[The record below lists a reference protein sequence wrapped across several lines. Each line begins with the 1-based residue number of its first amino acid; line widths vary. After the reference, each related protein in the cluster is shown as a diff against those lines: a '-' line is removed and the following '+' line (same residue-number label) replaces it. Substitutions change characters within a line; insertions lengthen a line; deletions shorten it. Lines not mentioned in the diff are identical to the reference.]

1 MSMLLRK
8 YHDTSEPEPV
18 PEPER
23 VEKPAKSDSREA
35 WADYAVAE
43 GHNEGS
49 LEELTKK
56 QIQSLFE

>member
-1 MSMLLRK
+1 MGMLLRQ
-8 YHDTSEPEPV
+8 YHEKPSEPV